1 MAYDQ
6 LITMIVK
13 LFNKESIRKGY
24 EDEAKRLEEFT
35 EKAQKI
41 IDSNIK
47 ESLKQA
53 RIHQLLRGLVGAHR
67 VNYTEFIQ
75 LTTYFNPNT
84 ILKDYKIFAEH
95 RMCFEFDVD
104 INTEQVSNIRIL
116 NPEVKLK
123 NRFYWIVIVLIFIA
137 MIGYIFMRD
146 AFLEWFLKD
155 WQWPGWAAG
164 TITSGVVIFLLFI
177 VFRIFLDK
185 EDFNSLI
192 NEVDNL
198 NRE

>member
-6 LITMIVK
+6 LITMVVK

-24 EDEAKRLEEFT
+24 EDEAKRFEEFT

-41 IDSNIK
+41 KDSTID

-53 RIHQLLRGLVGAHR
+53 KIHQLLRGLVGANR
-67 VNYTEFIQ
+67 VNYAEFTQ
-75 LTTYFNPNT
+75 LITYFNPNT

-95 RMCFEFDVD
+95 RTCFEFDAD
-104 INTEQVSNIRIL
+104 YNTEQVDNIKIL
-116 NPEVKLK
+116 TSETKKK
-123 NRFYWIVIVLIFIA
+123 NNFYWIAMVLIFIS
-137 MIGYIFMRD
+137 MIVYIFMRV

-164 TITSGVVIFLLFI
+164 TLTCGVVILLLFI
-177 VFRIFLDK
+177 FFRIFFDK

-192 NEVDNL
+192 NEIENL
-198 NRE
+198 NKG